1 MMKKAF
7 ILLNYREITD
17 LCWCLL
23 NAPESSDEEEKR
35 HIKLHARLLAL
46 QHELEQDKAVQKR
59 KKKNED

>member
-1 MMKKAF
+1 MKKAF
-7 ILLNYREITD
+7 ILLNYREITG

-23 NAPESSDEEEKR
+23 NAPDSSYEEEKR